1 MPDQRVVLVTGVAG
15 YWGGRTASQLLAQPG
30 LHVIGLDEEPPE
42 EEVKGL
48 DFIQASIHNPL
59 LVDLLKQEAVEA
71 VVHLAFTESIRP
83 SETAFD
89 VNVMGTM
96 KLLGACAEAG
106 VRKVVVKSSTLVYGA
121 QSGNSAFL
129 REDAPLQGSKGYGY
143 IRDLVE
149 IEAFCNGFL
158 RQSPDTLM
166 TVLRFAHIV
175 GPRTDTPMTRFLREE
190 EALVLLGFDPM
201 IQVIHEDDVV
211 GALVHAVIHDVPG
224 VFNVAADRAMP
235 LWRVMGLAGKLAAP
249 VLHWLAYTSVSLLGP
264 RYAPIDLDYLRY
276 PCVGDLHRMRTALKF
291 VPQYTAEE
299 ALREFA
305 SQQRLRRYLPESMAR
320 AYDEE
325 RLRDTLERR
334 RRARS
339 IEAPREEQAQRRGR
353 GRRASAATGG
363 AAARRRGRNVQGQTE
378 PLPGQPIVAME
389 AVEENSTHG

>member
-1 MPDQRVVLVTGVAG
+1 MADKRVVLVTGVAG
-15 YWGGRTASQLLAQPG
+15 FWGGRVAARLIDRPDR
-30 LHVIGLDEEPPE
+30 HVIGLDDDPPE
-42 EEVKGL
+42 EEIKGL
-48 DFIQASIHNPL
+48 DFIQANIHNPL
-59 LVDLLKQEAVEA
+59 LVELLKQEEVDT
-71 VVHLAFTESIRP
+71 VCHLTFIETSRP

-106 VRKVVVKSSTLVYGA
+106 VRKVVLKSSTLIYGA
-121 QSGNSAFL
+121 QPTNSAFL
-129 REDAPLQGSKGYGY
+129 RENHPLHGSKGYGY

-149 IEAFCNGFL
+149 IEAFCNGFQ
-158 RQSPDTLM
+158 RQSPETLL

-175 GPRTDTPMTRFLREE
+175 GPKADTPMTRFLREE

-201 IQVIHEDDVV
+201 IQVIHEEDVV
-211 GALVHAVIHDVPG
+211 GALVHAVVYDVPG
-224 VFNVAADRAMP
+224 MFNVAAGRAMP
-235 LWRVMGLAGKLAAP
+235 LWRVMGLAGKLSAP
-249 VLHWLAYTSVSLLGP
+249 ILHWLAYASVSILGP

-276 PCVGDLHRMRTALKF
+276 PCVGDLERMRKELQF

-305 SQQRLRRYLPESMAR
+305 SQQRLRRYLPESLAR

-339 IEAPREEQAQRRGR
+339 TGVLRDKPAD
-353 GRRASAATGG
+353 GRR
-363 AAARRRGRNVQGQTE
+363 RRSK
-378 PLPGQPIVAME
+378 GQPIEQPPSEPAELVE
-389 AVEENSTHG
+389 AVEENSNNG